1 MNGKIERLE
10 GVITS
15 LDQTFGNGGIG
26 YLKDITN
33 KSYFFHA
40 RYVDKG
46 GYRML
51 NVGDKVTFYPIR
63 AKSAM
68 GAGPQARQI
77 KKI

>member
-1 MNGKIERLE
+1 MSSKIERLE
-10 GVITS
+10 GVIAS

-46 GYRML
+46 GYKTL
-51 NVGDKVTFYPIR
+51 SIGDKVTFHPIQ